1 MCGVCIG
8 VCASKHTHSMP
19 CAHPSRRDTCV
30 GRARCTGIPAMCA
43 CGGSMHAYLRRVC
56 THERPSGPTC
66 TTGNR
71 ESSPAGPPPQ
81 ANPTL
86 PHGVMGRGGTL
97 GRRPHQPR
105 QSDPTPPWVKALYL
119 PDVLQ
124 GQLLMPVINYLRAGS
139 PLFLTKQR
147 QPQRHRLRLPGPQAP
162 TREGQDWEGPGPL
175 QKGHGRRHGS
185 RCQDPG
191 GPGRAL
197 GVLGEPLS
205 ALGSLSLYSQ
215 SLRRGPLD
223 REGGGGP
230 PTLLSTSS
238 APWDRHIWGSSVRAA
253 LWSWRLG
260 PLRPGIPGTWGQAW
274 TAGRD
279 RPAAGDRHAHIRF
292 ST

>member
-1 MCGVCIG
+1 MRGPCTVHGDSCDVCVRG
-8 VCASKHTHSMP
+8 EHARVPATCVYSRAP
-19 CAHPSRRDTCV
+19 VGAHVHHWEQRELPSR
-30 GRARCTGIPAMCA
+30 
-43 CGGSMHAYLRRVC
+43 
-56 THERPSGPTC
+56 
-66 TTGNR
+66 
-71 ESSPAGPPPQ
+71 SPAPGQPHTSTRGHGEGGDTRAPPPPATAAPEQ
-81 ANPTL
+81 
-86 PHGVMGRGGTL
+86 
-97 GRRPHQPR
+97 

>member
-8 VCASKHTHSMP
+8 VRASKHTHSMP

-43 CGGSMHAYLRRVC
+43 WGGACTRTCDVCVLTIARRSPC
-56 THERPSGPTC
+56 APLGTERAPQQAPRPGPTPHFH
-66 TTGNR
+66 TG
-71 ESSPAGPPPQ
+71 SWGGAGDTRPQQPPE
-81 ANPTL
+81 
-86 PHGVMGRGGTL
+86 
-97 GRRPHQPR
+97 R

-175 QKGHGRRHGS
+175 QKGHGRHHGS

-215 SLRRGPLD
+215 SLQRGPLG
-223 REGGGGP
+223 RGRRR
-230 PTLLSTSS
+230 PTHPSLHLQCPLGQTYLGVLS
-238 APWDRHIWGSSVRAA
+238 
-253 LWSWRLG
+253 
-260 PLRPGIPGTWGQAW
+260 
-274 TAGRD
+274 
-279 RPAAGDRHAHIRF
+279 
-292 ST
+292 